1 MQDDD
6 IIILIIG
13 DYGGVAMNDGILS
26 VGIDIGTS
34 TTQVIFSRIIMENM
48 AGYFSV
54 PHISIVDKQV
64 VYKSDIYTTP
74 LVNSYLIDGDKV
86 RDIVADEFEKAG
98 FTPADTQT
106 GAVIITGESARKEN
120 SALVLDKLSDFAGE
134 FVVSTAGPDLESVI
148 AGKGSGAQSY
158 SEENACV
165 AVNLDIGGG
174 TTNVVVFDCGKV
186 VAKGCVDIGGRQIKL
201 RADYTVEY
209 ISPSAALICDKLGID
224 LKTGDKTDKSTVFNI
239 CCEMAHLLE
248 QMLGIYEQSELL
260 SQITTR
266 GSSDFNLS
274 KPIRAIC
281 FSGGVADCIYNTHN
295 EDLKYGDI
303 GVLLGSAIRQGRL
316 LSDFKLIKAKET
328 IRATVV
334 GAGTYTTSI
343 SGSTISYSE
352 KVLPLKNIPVLKL
365 NNDEQR
371 KAFQGDVKFIKDKI
385 SWFLNQ
391 SDSESLIL
399 ALSGYRNPTY
409 SEIGVLAKCLGEAM
423 DSLLDSDEPMLIV
436 TECDIAKALGQAINR
451 LYSAK
456 RDIISIDS
464 ISVDDGDFVDLGKPL
479 MDGLVIPVV
488 VKTLI
493 FG

>member
-1 MQDDD
+1 
-6 IIILIIG
+6 
-13 DYGGVAMNDGILS
+13 MNDGILS

-48 AGYFSV
+48 AGFFSV

-64 VYKSDIYTTP
+64 VYRSDIYTTP

-86 RDIVADEFEKAG
+86 RDIVADEFKKAG
-98 FTPADTQT
+98 FSPKDTQT

-120 SALVLDKLSDFAGE
+120 SALVLEKLSDFAGE

-158 SEENACV
+158 SEDNACV

-201 RADYTVEY
+201 STDYSVEY
-209 ISPSAALICDKLGID
+209 ISPSASLICDKLGIS
-224 LKTGDKTDKSTVFNI
+224 LNVGDKTDRATISKI
-239 CCEMAHLLE
+239 CGEMAHLLE
-248 QMLGIYEQSELL
+248 QMLGIYDCTDLL
-260 SQITTR
+260 SAITTH
-266 GSSDFNLS
+266 GSSDFKLS
-274 KPIRAIC
+274 KPIRAVC

-295 EDLKYGDI
+295 EELKYGDI
-303 GVLLGSAIRQGRL
+303 GVLLGQAIRQGRL
-316 LSDFKLIKAKET
+316 LSDFRLIKAKET

-334 GAGTYTTSI
+334 GAGSYTTSI

-352 KVLPLKNIPVLKL
+352 NVLPLKNVPVLKL
-365 NNDEQR
+365 SDDEQKR
-371 KAFQGDVKFIKDKI
+371 AFSGDVQFLTERIN
-385 SWFLNQ
+385 WFMSQ
-391 SDSESLIL
+391 SDTKRLVL
-399 ALSGYRNPTY
+399 AFKGFRNPSY
-409 SEIGVLAKCLGEAM
+409 SEIGTLAKCLGEAL
-423 DSLLDSDEPMLIV
+423 DISLDENEPIIIV
-436 TECDIAKALGQAINR
+436 TECDIAKALGQAIKRIYYN
-451 LYSAK
+451 K

-464 ISVDDGDFVDLGKPL
+464 ISVEDGDFVDFGKPL

>member
-1 MQDDD
+1 
-6 IIILIIG
+6 
-13 DYGGVAMNDGILS
+13 MNNGILS

-34 TTQVIFSRIIMENM
+34 TTQVIFSRILMENT
-48 AGYFSV
+48 AGYFAV
-54 PHISIVDKQV
+54 PHISIVDKDV
-64 VYKSDIYTTP
+64 VYKSEIHLTP
-74 LVNSYLIDGDKV
+74 LINSYLIDGDKV
-86 RDIVADEFEKAG
+86 RDIVAYEFRKAG

-120 SALVLDKLSDFAGE
+120 SALVLEKLSDFAGE

-165 AVNLDIGGG
+165 SVNLDIGGG

-186 VAKGCVDIGGRQIKL
+186 IAKGCVDIGGRQIRLSK
-201 RADYTVEY
+201 DYVVEY
-209 ISPSAALICDKLGID
+209 ISPSAKLIADSLGIIID
-224 LKTGDKTDKSTVFNI
+224 VGSKTDKASVSKI
-239 CCEMAHLLE
+239 CNQMAHMLE
-248 QMLGIYEQSELL
+248 QMLGIYEQSDLL
-260 SQITTR
+260 KKISTN
-266 GSSDFNLS
+266 GSSDFKLT
-274 KPIRAIC
+274 KPIKAVC
-281 FSGGVADCIYNTHN
+281 FSGGVADCIYSAKEN
-295 EDLKYGDI
+295 DLEYGDI
-303 GVLLGSAIRQGRL
+303 GVLLGQAIRKGRL
-316 LSDFKLIKAKET
+316 FADFRLIKAKET

-352 KVLPLKNIPVLKL
+352 NVLPLKNIPVLKL
-365 NNDEQR
+365 NLQEQER
-371 KAFQGDVKFIKDKI
+371 AFQGDVAFLKEKI

-391 SDSESLIL
+391 SDSQNLVL
-399 ALSGYRNPTY
+399 GLVGNKNPSY
-409 SEIGVLAKCLGEAM
+409 FQINLLGKSIGEAM
-423 DSLLDSDEPMLIV
+423 DSVLNGSEPIIIV
-436 TECDIAKALGQAINR
+436 TECDIAKALGQAIKKY
-451 LYSAK
+451 YSDK

-464 ISVDDGDFVDLGKPL
+464 ISVEDGDFVDFGKPL